1 MIQVILSVVLVLVAV
16 AVVFTLVWSITF
28 KRGVARAR
36 REYQQQLAIERDAMN
51 REMRN
56 LRDTAG
62 EEIQA
67 LNRECDRLRNEVAHL
82 RMPTMEMAK
91 HWSNVR

>member
-1 MIQVILSVVLVLVAV
+1 MIQIILSIVLTLAALAVLFA
-16 AVVFTLVWSITF
+16 LVWNIAF
-28 KRGVARAR
+28 KRGAARAR
-36 REYQQQLAIERDAMN
+36 QEYQQQLGIERDAMN
-51 REMRN
+51 CEMKN

-62 EEIQA
+62 EEIHA
-67 LNRECDRLRNEVAHL
+67 LNRECDRLRNEVARL

>member
-1 MIQVILSVVLVLVAV
+1 
-16 AVVFTLVWSITF
+16 
-28 KRGVARAR
+28 
-36 REYQQQLAIERDAMN
+36 MN
-51 REMRN
+51 REMKN

-67 LNRECDRLRNEVAHL
+67 LNRECDRLRNEIARL

-91 HWSNVR
+91 HWTNI

>member
-1 MIQVILSVVLVLVAV
+1 MIQVILSVVLVLA
-16 AVVFTLVWSITF
+16 AMSVVFALGWNIAF
-28 KRGVARAR
+28 KRGASRAR
-36 REYQQQLAIERDAMN
+36 REYQQQLGIERDAMN
-51 REMRN
+51 REMKN

-67 LNRECDRLRNEVAHL
+67 LNRECDRLRQENARL

-91 HWSNVR
+91 YWTNVG